1 MTTNNKDYLN
11 ENLYNYID
19 ELCESSDKY
28 KDLSETV
35 KDRMSDLLESIE
47 DEDCHQILS
56 DIAEIHDFLTKLNS
70 LSLNELTLIKSN
82 GKILIEKYIK
92 HKEKINSLKTKNSVL
107 EEELSNLN
115 DQKEKALLKLDEL
128 NDEYYKLYQEKNNLD
143 LQISIQEKEENK
155 KQKLDNELLKDQ
167 IKNLNDRIE
176 ILNKQITSSKEEIN
190 DLSNKNKEIYKINSQ
205 MKEELLCKDE
215 ILKMSTE
222 RYCKLNDENDSIMSM
237 NRGLQKTIE
246 ELDNQNKEYQVLIKQ
261 LIEKLSK
268 FEKTKGHE
276 RKISFNSIIT
286 NEEDEKNKNEIMS
299 ESGEITGTNRKK
311 RNAIDY
317 TGRGIN
323 LNELIIDESEIS
335 EQPEKIEKTIQ
346 KEPITF
352 EITRESFKQLSKLNA
367 SNHQIENSEI
377 YYKARKN
384 NFLYELLFRLLD

>member
-1 MTTNNKDYLN
+1 
-11 ENLYNYID
+11 
-19 ELCESSDKY
+19 
-28 KDLSETV
+28 
-35 KDRMSDLLESIE
+35 
-47 DEDCHQILS
+47 
-56 DIAEIHDFLTKLNS
+56 
-70 LSLNELTLIKSN
+70 
-82 GKILIEKYIK
+82 
-92 HKEKINSLKTKNSVL
+92 
-107 EEELSNLN
+107 
-115 DQKEKALLKLDEL
+115 
-128 NDEYYKLYQEKNNLD
+128 
-143 LQISIQEKEENK
+143 
-155 KQKLDNELLKDQ
+155 
-167 IKNLNDRIE
+167 
-176 ILNKQITSSKEEIN
+176 
-190 DLSNKNKEIYKINSQ
+190 

-352 EITRESFKQLSKLNA
+352 EITRESFKQLSKLNT